1 MSLSCF
7 LIKRLTRPLFPLFIE
22 VNQNCNLNLAS
33 TKSSKNKMLEKT
45 KNNLLIY
52 FIKQL
57 KFPKSL
63 YLDLDTIGQ
72 SLIML
77 TLLAP

>member
-1 MSLSCF
+1 
-7 LIKRLTRPLFPLFIE
+7 
-22 VNQNCNLNLAS
+22 
-33 TKSSKNKMLEKT
+33 MLEKT